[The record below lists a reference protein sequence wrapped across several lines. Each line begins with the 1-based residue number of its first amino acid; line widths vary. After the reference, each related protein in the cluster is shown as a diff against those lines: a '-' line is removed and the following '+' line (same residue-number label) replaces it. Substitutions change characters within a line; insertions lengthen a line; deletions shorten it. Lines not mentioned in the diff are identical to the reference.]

1 MKYKKI
7 IFICRDNSTLSPL
20 AEAIFK
26 SICNEEEVI
35 IESRGLV
42 VLFEAPIN
50 PKIGVVLGS
59 HGIEYSKER
68 TKGLSEADFTRDTL
82 VLAMNE
88 RSAKLCDERFPMI
101 QVATLYDFVGEKE
114 VEDPYGGNLIDY
126 EKCFSEMSVV
136 LRKLSERLGEE

>member
-7 IFICRDNSTLSPL
+7 IFVCRDNSTLSPL

-26 SICNEEEVI
+26 NICKDKDLE

-50 PKIGVVLGS
+50 PKITVVLGS
-59 HGIEYSKER
+59 HGIENCRER
-68 TKGLSEADFTRDTL
+68 TKALAESDCTGGTL

-88 RSAKLCDERFPMI
+88 KSAMLCNERFPMLKI
-101 QVATLYDFVGEKE
+101 TTVYDYVNEKE
-114 VEDPYGGNLIDY
+114 PEDPYGGTLIDY

>member
-7 IFICRDNSTLSPL
+7 IFVCRDNSTLSPL

-26 SICNEEEVI
+26 SICKDEDVI

-50 PKIGVVLGS
+50 PKISVVLGS
-59 HGIEYSKER
+59 HGIKNSKER
-68 TKGLSEADFTRDTL
+68 TRGLSENDFTRDTL

-88 RSAKLCDERFPMI
+88 RSARLCDEKFPMV
-101 QVATLYDFVGEKE
+101 QAATLYDFVGEKE
-114 VEDPYGGNLIDY
+114 
-126 EKCFSEMSVV
+126 
-136 LRKLSERLGEE
+136 EEHG